1 MKLCMFFNIDLNAN
15 DVSETLSALFKL
27 VKARIR
33 PLLDVDTESSSQIPC
48 IVDVKDLNLGSPA
61 EEVA

>member
-33 PLLDVDTESSSQIPC
+33 PLLDVDTESNS
-48 IVDVKDLNLGSPA
+48 
-61 EEVA
+61 

>member
-33 PLLDVDTESSSQIPC
+33 PLLDVDTESNSQIPC